1 MSRPP
6 CGARCSVPRPEPFL
20 LLLASQGIGAVLLG
34 EVRDGLL
41 VLGWPHPDRCS
52 RRRDHV
58 VDRSVRWQSCGTRSR
73 PWPTWCAM
81 VFEPKSRL
89 ATSCPGMCCC
99 WRRGTWC
106 LPTFE
111 YSPAGASSSI
121 AASSLASR
129 YQSRR
134 ARLPMPR
141 GRPWQNGIQWLMPAP
156 ASSEAGVPAL
166 VVATGHATELG
177 AIAEQLASASTAPI
191 AAPARA
197 RSACP
202 HSLDGRLSTLILIT
216 VGLEF
221 VRGQPARC
229 EPARRHQARRSRRS
243 PRNRPSCWR

>member
-1 MSRPP
+1 MSMWLGGSAPTRQPHGFSESARTGSRRMSRPP
-6 CGARCSVPRPEPFL
+6 CGARCSVPRPQPFV
-20 LLLASQGIGAVLLG
+20 LLLAAAGIGAVLLG

-41 VLGWPHPDRCS
+41 VLGGLIPIVAADVATTYRS
-52 RRRDHV
+52 ERALAELRDAV
-58 VDRSVRWQSCGTRSR
+58 A

-134 ARLPMPR
+134 ARLRCRGGAPGRTAFNGLCRHQHRRRPGSGTRRRDRPR
-141 GRPWQNGIQWLMPAP
+141 NGARRYRRAACKRLNGADRRSS
-156 ASSEAGVPAL
+156 ASSIGL
-166 VVATGHATELG
+166 
-177 AIAEQLASASTAPI
+177 SAS
-191 AAPARA
+191 
-197 RSACP
+197 S
-202 HSLDGRLSTLILIT
+202 
-216 VGLEF
+216 
-221 VRGQPARC
+221 
-229 EPARRHQARRSRRS
+229 
-243 PRNRPSCWR
+243 